1 MKILVLQLARFGDIY
16 MTWPLL
22 RALRRNNPNS
32 EIHYLARKR
41 FSEALTGLT
50 AVDKVLELPSQAWAE
65 SLISEVKN
73 DSANFSNSVGLVDK
87 FIDKLKSENYD
98 KIINLS
104 FSPLSSFITHALET
118 KQTECLG
125 YSRFNDGTFRC
136 LDPVSIYFYDQVG
149 EIRSNRFH
157 LTDVMAAMIG
167 VDLIESDFQSPV
179 QNFNFQNECHPQ
191 KTILLHVGASQRKKS
206 LAGFQWGRI
215 VKAFLKARP
224 EFSITLI
231 GSPQEKYIAEEIL
244 AHNPE
249 SRIISYVGATTVPQV
264 FDLLKNAH
272 SLIACDSMAIHMASL
287 TNTPCF
293 NISFKSVNF
302 WETGPLSSGSVV
314 CLIENPESINSY
326 ALAEKWSQFVTG
338 GNPEGVF
345 YAQKSLPRFIGKTTD
360 TEDFQW
366 KLLQSLYLNEP
377 FPVTE
382 DGLFCECVDKVY
394 QLNNLLIENL
404 KKLKD
409 KSYPYANLLLDQT
422 ENTLMSLGKY
432 HGAIDVILRW
442 YRGKKVMVPP
452 LKKDEIINEYLKI
465 HLEFRSILKMYLWTE
480 NETQTLKKE

>member
-22 RALRRNNPNS
+22 RALRRTYPES

-41 FSEALTGLT
+41 FSSALTGLE
-50 AVDKVLELPSQAWAE
+50 AIDKVLELPSQTWAD
-65 SLISEVKN
+65 SLINEVKSDN
-73 DSANFSNSVGLVDK
+73 GSFADSVALVDK
-87 FIDKLKSENYD
+87 FLKQLKNENYD

-118 KQTECLG
+118 KKTECLG

-149 EIRSNRFH
+149 EIRANRFH
-157 LTDVMAAMIG
+157 LTDVMAAMLG
-167 VDLIESDFQSPV
+167 VDLIESDFQSPT
-179 QNFNFQNECHPQ
+179 QDFHFQHDCNPQ
-191 KTILLHVGASQRKKS
+191 KTILLHVGASQQKKS
-206 LAGFQWGRI
+206 LAGFQWGRV
-215 VKAFLKARP
+215 VKAFLKTRP
-224 EFSITLI
+224 EFSVTLI
-231 GSPQEKYIAEEIL
+231 GSPQEKYIAEEIM

-249 SRIISYVGATTVPQV
+249 SRIISYVGSTTVPQV

-272 SLIACDSMAIHMASL
+272 SVIACDSMVIHMASL

-314 CLIENPESINSY
+314 FLLESPESINSY
-326 ALAEKWSQFVTG
+326 MLAEKWSQFVTG
-338 GNPEGVF
+338 SNPEGVF
-345 YAQKSLPRFIGKTTD
+345 YSQKSLPRFIGSTTE

-409 KSYPYANLLLDQT
+409 KSYPYANLLLNQT

-432 HGAIDVILRW
+432 HGAIDIVLRW

-452 LKKDEIINEYLKI
+452 LSKDEIINEYLKI

>member
-22 RALRRNNPNS
+22 RALRRTYPHS
-32 EIHYLARKR
+32 EIQCLVRKR
-41 FSEALTGLT
+41 FSDALSGLD
-50 AVDKVLELPSQAWAE
+50 AIDKVLELPSQAWAE
-65 SLISEVKN
+65 SLIKEVKN
-73 DSANFSNSVGLVDK
+73 DNANFSESVGLVEK
-87 FIDKLKSENYD
+87 FIDQLQGENYD
-98 KIINLS
+98 KIINFS
-104 FSPLSSFITHALET
+104 FSPLSSFITHALEGN
-118 KQTECLG
+118 KTECLG

-136 LDPVSIYFYDQVG
+136 LDPVSVYFYDQVG

-157 LTDVMAAMIG
+157 IVDVMAALVG
-167 VDLIESDFQSPV
+167 VDLIENDFRSPT
-179 QNFNFQNECHPQ
+179 QGFNLQYECHPQ
-191 KTILLHVGASQRKKS
+191 KTILLHVGASQKKKS
-206 LAGFQWGRI
+206 IAGFQWGRI
-215 VKAFLKARP
+215 VKAFLKIRP
-224 EFSITLI
+224 EFSIALI
-231 GSPQEKYIAEEIL
+231 GSPQEKYIADEIL
-244 AHNPE
+244 AHNPD
-249 SRIISYVGATTVPQV
+249 SRIVSYVGSTTVPQV

-314 CLIENPESINSY
+314 ILLENPESLNSY

-338 GNPEGVF
+338 SHPEGVF
-345 YAQKSLPRFIGKTTD
+345 YTQKSLPRYIGKTSD
-360 TEDFQW
+360 SEDFQW

-382 DGLFCECVDKVY
+382 DGFFCECIEKVY

-409 KSYPYANLLLDQT
+409 KSYPYAQLLLDQT

-432 HGAIDVILRW
+432 HGAIDIILRW

-452 LKKDEIINEYLKI
+452 LKQDEIINEYLKI
-465 HLEFRSILKMYLWTE
+465 HLEFRSILKMYLWVE